1 MMFPVP
7 QEEEGPIAYAED
19 ESDFEIVVECGFE
32 EVAMVDEVDDWL
44 RDKED
49 EGEDDCE
56 IKKSSELGCVEGGLW
71 TYWVEEGD
79 GGGKKKGFRG

>member
-7 QEEEGPIAYAED
+7 QEEKGPIAYAED
-19 ESDFEIVVECGFE
+19 KSDFEIVVECGFE

-56 IKKSSELGCVEGGLW
+56 IKKSSEL
-71 TYWVEEGD
+71 
-79 GGGKKKGFRG
+79 